1 MRLALVPIATCLALL
16 GACARSAPPPP
27 PPPAPAIEGLP
38 FELTIRQRRSA
49 VVPGTRGRLALSID
63 DITGDQTHVTL
74 RADGKLALLD
84 ARSMRPRA
92 SAAFQLDGQDY
103 VLRLDEL
110 VNNLIG
116 EDFATFSFRVPE
128 QATST
133 DGEIERL
140 IASIETLEHAVFLR
154 NGAEHTPAEAAGH
167 LRKKLAAAGD
177 AVRTPEQFIESIAK
191 KSSIS
196 GAEYE
201 IRFDDGRRTTVA
213 EFLRARLSAR

>member
-1 MRLALVPIATCLALL
+1 MRTLRVLITACVASFS
-16 GACARSAPPPP
+16 ACARSAPPPP

-38 FELTIRQRRSA
+38 FELTIQQRRTA
-49 VVPGTRGRLALSID
+49 VVRGTKGRLALSID

-128 QATST
+128 HATST
-133 DGEIERL
+133 DGETIERL
-140 IASIETLEHAVFLR
+140 IASIETLEHVVFLR
-154 NGAEHTPAEAAGH
+154 NGAEHTPAEAAQH
-167 LRKKLAAAGD
+167 LRAKLAAAGD
-177 AVRTPEQFIESIAK
+177 SVRTPEQFIESVASR
-191 KSSIS
+191 SSVS
-196 GAEYE
+196 GAPYE
-201 IRFDDGRRTTVA
+201 IRFDDGRTTTV
-213 EFLRARLSAR
+213 EQFLRAQR